1 MCPETVLVEGGGD
14 FNCRFVDSLIEPSA
28 SSKPLVRLSAYR
40 QMRRAWVARLL
51 HGSPLPPP

>member
-40 QMRRAWVARLL
+40 QMRRAWVAGLL